1 MQKAPLALPLE
12 VDLMR
17 VMALDVGHKR
27 IGVALSDPGQV
38 LASSLQVIERKG
50 RQRDL
55 ATVIQLVREHEVGK
69 IIVGYP
75 RSLDGTAGQ
84 QAKVV
89 ERYAAALEKKLGDS
103 SLDVPVIFWD
113 ERFSTVAAGRLMAE
127 AGRKGRKRRERID
140 AVAAAVIL
148 QDYLDAIRD

>member
-1 MQKAPLALPLE
+1 
-12 VDLMR
+12 MR

-38 LASSLQVIERKG
+38 LASSLQVVERKG
-50 RQRDL
+50 QQRDL
-55 ATVIQLVREHEVGK
+55 TTVVQLAREHEVGK

-75 RSLDGTAGQ
+75 RSLDGTVGQ

-89 ERYAAALEKKLGDS
+89 ERYVAVLEKKLGDL
-103 SLDVPVIFWD
+103 SLDVPVVLWD
-113 ERFSTVAAGRLMAE
+113 ERFSTVVADKLMVE
-127 AGRKGRKRRERID
+127 AGRKGRDRRKRID

-148 QDYLDAIRD
+148 QDYLDANKGVE

>member
-1 MQKAPLALPLE
+1 
-12 VDLMR
+12 MR

-50 RQRDL
+50 QQRDL
-55 ATVIQLVREHEVGK
+55 TTVVQLVREHEVGK

-89 ERYAAALEKKLGDS
+89 ERYAALLEEKLEDS
-103 SLDVPVIFWD
+103 SLNVPVIFWD
-113 ERFSTVAAGRLMAE
+113 ERLSTVAADRLMAE
-127 AGRKGRKRRERID
+127 AGRKGRERRARID

-148 QDYLDAIRD
+148 QDYLDASEQRAGSE